1 MAAGPTLNAL
11 ASRLLHKLQVLDKAE
26 AASGA
31 DLDKALEK
39 LVAAHGVFKSEGL
52 VRWTLEDIPVEV
64 QEGYLLMAGA
74 LGADD
79 FASAVNGANWPVMG
93 MRILQAYVHIPRSG
107 PRTAEAY

>member
-1 MAAGPTLNAL
+1 M

-26 AASGA
+26 AAEGA
-31 DLDKALEK
+31 DLEKALEK
-39 LVAAHGVFKSEGL
+39 LLAAHGVFKAEGL
-52 VRWTLEDIPVEV
+52 VRWTLADIPVDV

-79 FASAVNGANWPVMG
+79 FASAVNVSTWPQMA
-93 MRILQAYVHIPRSG
+93 MRLLQAYVHIPRSG